1 MSFFKRLE
9 GIFFSPRQ
17 MFQALAE
24 KPVWVDAL
32 VVLLILLT
40 VFSYFIAPYSQ
51 NDQLQMMKDNAKLK
65 QRMGE
70 TRYNEYVAKLE
81 NAPKSGIIIRNVIVG
96 PAMSLIGLLFSSL
109 VLMILGRFVS
119 PQGKYV
125 QIISAVIHAN
135 FVDKLLGNAVR
146 LLLISAKKSIMQTST
161 SLALLFP
168 RMEVAS
174 PAYIVLGQIDFFQL
188 WMFGILAFGLSSIFK
203 IELKKAMFLS
213 YGFWLLKSLIYIA
226 LGIIGLQYLK

>member
-9 GIFFSPRQ
+9 GVFFSPRQ
-17 MFQALAE
+17 VFQALAE

-32 VVLLILLT
+32 VVLLILLALFAYFT
-40 VFSYFIAPYSQ
+40 SPFSR

-81 NAPKSGIIIRNVIVG
+81 SPPSSAMVIRNVVAG

-109 VLMILGRFVS
+109 VFMILGRFIS
-119 PQGKYV
+119 SQGKYV

-146 LLLISAKKSIMQTST
+146 FLLISAKKSVMQTST

-168 RMEVAS
+168 KMEVTS
-174 PAYIVLGQIDFFQL
+174 PAYVVIGQIDFFQL

-203 IELKKAMFLS
+203 IELKKALFLS

>member
-9 GIFFSPRQ
+9 GVFFSPRQ
-17 MFQALAE
+17 VFQSLAE
-24 KPVWVDAL
+24 RPVWVDAL
-32 VVLLILLT
+32 VVLLILLAL
-40 VFSYFIAPYSQ
+40 FSYFTSPFSR

-81 NAPKSGIIIRNVIVG
+81 SPPSSAMVIRNVVAG

-109 VLMILGRFVS
+109 VFMILGRFIS
-119 PQGKYV
+119 SQGKYV

-146 LLLISAKKSIMQTST
+146 FLLISAKKSVMQTST

-168 RMEVAS
+168 KMEVTS
-174 PAYIVLGQIDFFQL
+174 PAYVVLGQIDFFQL

-203 IELKKAMFLS
+203 IELKKALFLS

>member
-1 MSFFKRLE
+1 MMQAAEDAGWPKLPPVKVHVVYVGLGGAWPKPDFDAPAEVAK
-9 GIFFSPRQ
+9 
-17 MFQALAE
+17 FQKYLDE
-24 KPVWVDAL
+24 
-32 VVLLILLT
+32 
-40 VFSYFIAPYSQ
+40 
-51 NDQLQMMKDNAKLK
+51 LK

-70 TRYNEYVAKLE
+70 TRYNEYLEKLE
-81 NAPKSGIIIRNVIVG
+81 SAPKSGIIIRNVVAG

-109 VLMILGRFVS
+109 IIMILGRFVS
-119 PQGKYV
+119 SQGKYV
-125 QIISAVIHAN
+125 QIVSAVIHAS

-146 LLLISAKKSIMQTST
+146 FLLISAKKSVMQTST

-168 RMEVAS
+168 RMEVTS
-174 PAYIVLGQIDFFQL
+174 PAYVVLGQIDFFQL

-213 YGFWLLKSLIYIA
+213 YSFWLLKSLIYIA

>member
-9 GIFFSPRQ
+9 GVFFSPRQ
-17 MFQALAE
+17 VFQSLAE

-32 VVLLILLT
+32 VVLLILLAL
-40 VFSYFIAPYSQ
+40 FSYFTSPFSR

-81 NAPKSGIIIRNVIVG
+81 SPPSSAMVIRNVVAG

-109 VLMILGRFVS
+109 VFMILGRFVS
-119 PQGKYV
+119 SQGKYV

-146 LLLISAKKSIMQTST
+146 FLLISAKKSVMQTST

-168 RMEVAS
+168 KMEVTS
-174 PAYIVLGQIDFFQL
+174 PAYVVLGQIDFFQL

-203 IELKKAMFLS
+203 IELKKALFLS

>member
-17 MFQALAE
+17 IFQALAE
-24 KPVWVDAL
+24 KPVWIDAL
-32 VVLLILLT
+32 IVILILLA
-40 VFSYFIAPYSQ
+40 VFSYFVAPFSQ

-65 QRMGE
+65 ERMGE

-81 NAPKSGIIIRNVIVG
+81 NTPRSRTIIRGVAFG
-96 PAMSLIGLLFSSL
+96 PAMSLLGFLFSSL
-109 VLMILGRFVS
+109 VLMILGRFLS
-119 PQGKYV
+119 SQGKYV

-135 FVDKLLGNAVR
+135 FVDKLLGNIVR
-146 LLLISAKKSIMQTST
+146 LLLISAKKSVMQTST

-168 RMEVAS
+168 KMEVAS
-174 PAYIVLGQIDFFQL
+174 PAYVVLGQIDFFQL

-203 IELKKAMFLS
+203 IELKKALFLS
-213 YGFWLLKSLIYIA
+213 YGFWLLKSLIYIT
-226 LGIIGLQYLK
+226 LGIIGLQYVR

>member
-9 GIFFSPRQ
+9 GVFFSPRQ
-17 MFQALAE
+17 VFQSLAE
-24 KPVWVDAL
+24 RPVWVDAL
-32 VVLLILLT
+32 VVLLILLAL
-40 VFSYFIAPYSQ
+40 FSYFTSPFSR

-81 NAPKSGIIIRNVIVG
+81 SPPSSAMVIRNVLAG

-109 VLMILGRFVS
+109 VFMILGRFIS
-119 PQGKYV
+119 SQGKYV

-146 LLLISAKKSIMQTST
+146 FLLISAKKSVMQTST

-168 RMEVAS
+168 KMEVTS
-174 PAYIVLGQIDFFQL
+174 PAYVVLGQIDFFQL

-203 IELKKAMFLS
+203 IELKKALFLS

>member
-9 GIFFSPRQ
+9 GTFFSPRQ
-17 MFQALAE
+17 MFQALAD

-32 VVLLILLT
+32 VVLLILLA
-40 VFSYFIAPYSQ
+40 VFSSFIAPYSQ
-51 NDQLQMMKDNAKLK
+51 NDQLQMMKDSAKLK

-70 TRYNEYVAKLE
+70 TRYNEYLEKLE
-81 NAPKSGIIIRNVIVG
+81 SAPKSGIIIRNVIAG

-109 VLMILGRFVS
+109 IIMILGRFIS
-119 PQGKYV
+119 SQGKYV
-125 QIISAVIHAN
+125 QIVSAVIHAS

-146 LLLISAKKSIMQTST
+146 FLLISAKKSVMQTST

-168 RMEVAS
+168 RMEVTS
-174 PAYIVLGQIDFFQL
+174 PAYVVLGQIDFFQL

-203 IELKKAMFLS
+203 IEVKKAMFLS
-213 YGFWLLKSLIYIA
+213 YSFWLLKSLIYIA

>member
-1 MSFFKRLE
+1 M
-9 GIFFSPRQ
+9 
-17 MFQALAE
+17 
-24 KPVWVDAL
+24 V
-32 VVLLILLT
+32 
-40 VFSYFIAPYSQ
+40 
-51 NDQLQMMKDNAKLK
+51 KDNAKLK

-70 TRYNEYVAKLE
+70 TRYNEYVAQLE
-81 NAPKSGIIIRNVIVG
+81 NAPKSSIIIRNVIVG

-119 PQGKYV
+119 SQGKYA

-146 LLLISAKKSIMQTST
+146 LLLIYAKKSVMQTST

-168 RMEVAS
+168 RMEVLS

-213 YGFWLLKSLIYIA
+213 YGFWILKSLIYIA

>member
-17 MFQALAE
+17 IFQALAE
-24 KPVWVDAL
+24 KPVWIDAL
-32 VVLLILLT
+32 IVILILLA
-40 VFSYFIAPYSQ
+40 VFSYFVAPFSQ

-65 QRMGE
+65 ERMGE

-81 NAPKSGIIIRNVIVG
+81 NTPRSRTIIRGVVFG
-96 PAMSLIGLLFSSL
+96 PAMSLIGFLFSSL
-109 VLMILGRFVS
+109 VLMILGRFIS
-119 PQGKYV
+119 SQGKYV

-135 FVDKLLGNAVR
+135 FVDKLVGNIVR
-146 LLLISAKKSIMQTST
+146 LLLISAKKSVMQTST

-168 RMEVAS
+168 KMEVTS
-174 PAYIVLGQIDFFQL
+174 PAYVVLGQIDFFQL

-203 IELKKAMFLS
+203 IELKKALFLS
-213 YGFWLLKSLIYIA
+213 YGFWLLKSLIYIT
-226 LGIIGLQYLK
+226 LGIIGLQYVR